1 MGHGRLTR
9 RRVPTSALDGE
20 MAHEARLQALRWAAM
35 HEQPRRQL
43 VETFISLCI
52 SISLLG
58 PRQSFWAPSALP
70 SPPGSRQG
78 DLSTGSTCCSDVHK
92 CVEHAAA
99 GMQRPMQ
106 GCSRTAAGKAR
117 MPCPCSPALTQ
128 LGQLKER
135 LVQIGA
141 GLLSFVL
148 GERGWAATVTAKGAA
163 PAHAL
168 ANLPIHKMSHGKTQ
182 RCGQAHWLSLLAA
195 SPGALVVAASCS
207 LRCSA
212 SWTGSKCL
220 PAGKGAGAC
229 QAGLRALASRTLVA
243 HKAWQTARR
252 VYLHPY
258 GAALHGCPAAAQRP
272 VRAQRCRAVT
282 CPAPSPYPRQRSNGD
297 RWRGCTAGP
306 W

>member
-182 RCGQAHWLSLLAA
+182 RCGQAHWPALRGSASAA
-195 SPGALVVAASCS
+195 SEG
-207 LRCSA
+207 
-212 SWTGSKCL
+212 
-220 PAGKGAGAC
+220 
-229 QAGLRALASRTLVA
+229 
-243 HKAWQTARR
+243 
-252 VYLHPY
+252 
-258 GAALHGCPAAAQRP
+258 RP
-272 VRAQRCRAVT
+272 VRLTSNELGCKPDTSSLAVASGCLSWRPRCG
-282 CPAPSPYPRQRSNGD
+282 CLLQPALLCILD
-297 RWRGCTAGP
+297 RVKVLACREGGGSMPGWLESTS
-306 W
+306 